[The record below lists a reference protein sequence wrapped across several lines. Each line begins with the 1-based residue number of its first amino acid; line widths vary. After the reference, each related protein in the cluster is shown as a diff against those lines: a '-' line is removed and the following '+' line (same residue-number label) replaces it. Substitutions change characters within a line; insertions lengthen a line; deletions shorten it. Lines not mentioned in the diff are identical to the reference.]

1 MAIEVRQL
9 NVKCGVG
16 GNAPPEHAPDTTEAT
31 QELKEELL
39 SECRRL
45 FIELLRAE
53 RER

>member
-16 GNAPPEHAPDTTEAT
+16 ENAAEERSFDSAEQTKT
-31 QELKEELL
+31 LKEEVL
-39 SECRRL
+39 SECRRMFL
-45 FIELLRAE
+45 DLLRAE

>member
-16 GNAPPEHAPDTTEAT
+16 EKAAEERVFDSTEQA
-31 QELKEELL
+31 QALKDEVL
-39 SECRRL
+39 SECRRMFL
-45 FIELLRAE
+45 DLLRAE